1 MPEQSGTRFDF
12 TKGISAVVDPAL
24 MREGFAAWTQAKP
37 AQVRVDGAPVA
48 FTWTDGLLEASVESD
63 AACEVLI
70 GF

>member
-1 MPEQSGTRFDF
+1 MDLRRGPGDAGVCVKLRN
-12 TKGISAVVDPAL
+12 GG
-24 MREGFAAWTQAKP
+24 RFAAWTQTKP

-48 FTWTDGLLEASVESD
+48 FTWAAGLLEASVESD